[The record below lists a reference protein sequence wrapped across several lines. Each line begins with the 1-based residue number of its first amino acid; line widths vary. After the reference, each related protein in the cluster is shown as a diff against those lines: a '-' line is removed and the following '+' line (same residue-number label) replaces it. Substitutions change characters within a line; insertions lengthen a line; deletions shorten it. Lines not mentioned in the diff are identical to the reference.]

1 VVRRAR
7 MEGFIVLDYLPRMGE
22 GIQALL
28 GWVGRGEIRFQ
39 EDVQEGFENIPKTF
53 LRLFQG
59 RNRGK
64 QLLKV
69 ADPPLGAAP

>member
-1 VVRRAR
+1 
-7 MEGFIVLDYLPRMGE
+7 MEGFIVLDYLARMGE

-28 GWVGRGEIRFQ
+28 GWVSAGEIKFQ

-53 LRLFQG
+53 LRLFRGLNQ
-59 RNRGK
+59 GK

-69 ADPPLGAAP
+69 ADPPVAS